1 MTGSAMARGLAMVAL
16 VLLGG
21 CGLLRQGQEGPDG
34 PEVGTRSQPPVVLV
48 TNHHWGTVTISAV
61 RGGRSIRL
69 GNLNTNQTERFELP
83 RAFGTGTESVQF
95 AVDPIGA
102 TYTYVSEM
110 VYAGPGSE
118 IVLTVHNNLNLST
131 VTLR

>member
-1 MTGSAMARGLAMVAL
+1 MTQKSMARWLAMLAL
-16 VLLGG
+16 ALLSG
-21 CGLLRQGQEGPDG
+21 CGLLRQGQEGAEG
-34 PEVGTRSQPPVVLV
+34 PEVGSRSQPPVVVV
-48 TNHHWGTVTISAV
+48 TNHHWATVTISAI
-61 RGGRSIRL
+61 RGGRSVRL

-83 RAFGTGTESVQF
+83 RVFGTGSESVQF

-102 TYTYVSEM
+102 TYNYVTEL
-110 VYAGPGSE
+110 VFAGPGSE